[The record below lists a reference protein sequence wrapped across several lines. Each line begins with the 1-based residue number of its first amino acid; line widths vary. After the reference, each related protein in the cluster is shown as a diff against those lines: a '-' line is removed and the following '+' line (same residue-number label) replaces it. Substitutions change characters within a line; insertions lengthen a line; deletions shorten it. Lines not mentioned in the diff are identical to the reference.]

1 MPVFYKKK
9 FEFLD
14 KTMEDLNSVS
24 IKLPIFEPKTMQ
36 TMVRIIN
43 HRKANVIPMVDFEV
57 ERKDSML
64 QPSLQQLLYWL

>member
-1 MPVFYKKK
+1 M
-9 FEFLD
+9 
-14 KTMEDLNSVS
+14 S